1 MCSGVGAYS
10 LSELSAKYVR
20 KQVQPEDGTPLFS
33 CTICGRTFRDNTGAK
48 YHLEALHFPTGGYD
62 CRLCGKHLSTKN
74 SLKCH
79 MYQVHSREE
88 RQALKY

>member
-1 MCSGVGAYS
+1 MDPRIQIRIHPKMSWIRNTA
-10 LSELSAKYVR
+10 
-20 KQVQPEDGTPLFS
+20 
-33 CTICGRTFRDNTGAK
+33 FRDNTGAK
-48 YHLEALHFPTGGYD
+48 FHLEALHFPTGGYD

-88 RQALKY
+88 RLALKY